1 MKDIK
6 FIHLNS
12 KKKYNIF
19 IFKIFIFFIIL
30 QYCFFETC
38 NNRDNPYLLNKE
50 ECVQSCE
57 GDKIN
62 SDLCI
67 LDNEIIKTQ
76 YLNNIIYVKEGF
88 KYLNLEV
95 SENNNLYYFL
105 SEYPNTNARIFYI
118 LNNEGYGLLN
128 KNDPI
133 YNNNINDTSKKGK
146 YESDIF
152 TFKLLSDTD
161 NREYLISISKG
172 SQFIEI
178 YDFYLNKI
186 YFQKAMDFFSLPNIF
201 NIVGT
206 HIKLKNKKN
215 NYIIGLL
222 ASNSTNI
229 MNQIHYF
236 YLKKGNFTTLD
247 FSNNQLF
254 DSQKVRTT
262 QAKIISCYETLSNFI
277 ICFYQNPDYKYTM
290 IVFDYDLV
298 EKVNVTIA
306 EKTNSIANND
316 LFFKC
321 IHFFEDTGVFG
332 YFNNDENP
340 LIIFQFKKYIINNN
354 SIIDNYES
362 ITQLS
367 INDIYFN
374 HNYVTS
380 SEMIK
385 ICDKKFYYLGLS
397 SNQEILYIISIY
409 NYYQENFST
418 RIYSINIQ
426 NLYNYTISSIIKVE
440 LYKNFLVF
448 GSKNHINKFMYLI
461 IFSYPNTNETNL
473 DIFDYLYKNDDIK
486 IDNLMLKLKG
496 EYILENNIFGYI
508 YSGIQIIENCNDL
521 EDIYLV
527 DSNNERIANYFLSE
541 NEEIKLFIPKNDIYS
556 PFICT
561 LKYASVVSE
570 PEYLEYNKYPIKIN
584 YIGEDNK
591 EEEFFDTQK
600 KNYIGKYNYYNIKL
614 SSELSENCEDD
625 CALCDTINNICI
637 TCKYSSICKNNSDN
651 TGELTNVSTNIPN
664 NLTNTLNDLTN
675 IPNDSTNIPNN
686 IPTIPNDNISNDLT
700 KQKKSYIEE
709 CNSIDFLNNLCKTN
723 NNNNKDK
730 MVKIIE
736 SDIENHLLDTLI
748 SNIIYGEKKDLIIK
762 DNNTIYQITSSEIQN
777 NKNNTN
783 ISKIILGECENILK
797 REYIIDNTKPLII
810 FKIEYYKPDS
820 LIPIIGYEVFHPE
833 NMSKLDLTYCK
844 NEMVNLSIPVTIDE
858 ENFFKYDPNDE
869 YYTDQCKPYTTEDG
883 TDILL
888 NDRQNEYNENNLS
901 LCENNCQLDNY
912 DPNSKQVICNCEIK
926 NKQIVISDIAN
937 QSDLLYYN
945 FSNNDGTSNT
955 MKCYY
960 TLFTK
965 NGFFTNIANYILLI
979 TIIVFLLSI
988 FLFYKFGFHT
998 LEEDIKDLLL
1008 LRKKKIKKNKNI
1020 SNPKEKKKIKD
1031 ENRKSKSI
1039 INKID
1044 ININKK
1050 NKKMSLNKKMS
1061 IFKKMSINKTKLN
1074 EKSIRK
1080 SSSKIDFI
1088 YSNKLKYINN
1098 NLISKNTK
1106 TTSNKLE
1113 FNDFEL
1119 NTMNYKDALKL
1130 DKRKFENYYI
1140 SLIKTKHPIF
1150 FSFYPIKDYNSKI
1163 IKIDLFF
1170 LSFSIY
1176 YSINYLFFDEKVIHN
1191 IYKDKGFYNFIFLIP
1206 FILYSFIISN
1216 ILIIVIKYFS
1226 LSERDICKIKNISIN
1241 KSDDLIYKVKRCII
1255 IKYIIFYFL
1264 CLLFLFLFWYIL
1276 SSFGAVYKNTQL
1288 YLIKNTLIS
1297 FAFSLIYPFIINLI
1311 PGILRI
1317 YSLKNSKRE
1326 CIYKINN
1333 IIQLI

>member
-397 SNQEILYIISIY
+397 SNQEILYII
-409 NYYQENFST
+409 
-418 RIYSINIQ
+418 
-426 NLYNYTISSIIKVE
+426 
-440 LYKNFLVF
+440 
-448 GSKNHINKFMYLI
+448 
-461 IFSYPNTNETNL
+461 
-473 DIFDYLYKNDDIK
+473 
-486 IDNLMLKLKG
+486 
-496 EYILENNIFGYI
+496 
-508 YSGIQIIENCNDL
+508 
-521 EDIYLV
+521 
-527 DSNNERIANYFLSE
+527 
-541 NEEIKLFIPKNDIYS
+541 
-556 PFICT
+556 
-561 LKYASVVSE
+561 
-570 PEYLEYNKYPIKIN
+570 
-584 YIGEDNK
+584 
-591 EEEFFDTQK
+591 
-600 KNYIGKYNYYNIKL
+600 
-614 SSELSENCEDD
+614 
-625 CALCDTINNICI
+625 
-637 TCKYSSICKNNSDN
+637 
-651 TGELTNVSTNIPN
+651 
-664 NLTNTLNDLTN
+664 
-675 IPNDSTNIPNN
+675 
-686 IPTIPNDNISNDLT
+686 
-700 KQKKSYIEE
+700 
-709 CNSIDFLNNLCKTN
+709 
-723 NNNNKDK
+723 
-730 MVKIIE
+730 
-736 SDIENHLLDTLI
+736 
-748 SNIIYGEKKDLIIK
+748 
-762 DNNTIYQITSSEIQN
+762 
-777 NKNNTN
+777 
-783 ISKIILGECENILK
+783 
-797 REYIIDNTKPLII
+797 
-810 FKIEYYKPDS
+810 
-820 LIPIIGYEVFHPE
+820 
-833 NMSKLDLTYCK
+833 
-844 NEMVNLSIPVTIDE
+844 
-858 ENFFKYDPNDE
+858 
-869 YYTDQCKPYTTEDG
+869 
-883 TDILL
+883 
-888 NDRQNEYNENNLS
+888 
-901 LCENNCQLDNY
+901 
-912 DPNSKQVICNCEIK
+912 
-926 NKQIVISDIAN
+926 
-937 QSDLLYYN
+937 
-945 FSNNDGTSNT
+945 
-955 MKCYY
+955 
-960 TLFTK
+960 
-965 NGFFTNIANYILLI
+965 
-979 TIIVFLLSI
+979 
-988 FLFYKFGFHT
+988 
-998 LEEDIKDLLL
+998 
-1008 LRKKKIKKNKNI
+1008 
-1020 SNPKEKKKIKD
+1020 
-1031 ENRKSKSI
+1031 
-1039 INKID
+1039 
-1044 ININKK
+1044 
-1050 NKKMSLNKKMS
+1050 
-1061 IFKKMSINKTKLN
+1061 
-1074 EKSIRK
+1074 
-1080 SSSKIDFI
+1080 
-1088 YSNKLKYINN
+1088 
-1098 NLISKNTK
+1098 
-1106 TTSNKLE
+1106 
-1113 FNDFEL
+1113 
-1119 NTMNYKDALKL
+1119 
-1130 DKRKFENYYI
+1130 
-1140 SLIKTKHPIF
+1140 
-1150 FSFYPIKDYNSKI
+1150 
-1163 IKIDLFF
+1163 
-1170 LSFSIY
+1170 
-1176 YSINYLFFDEKVIHN
+1176 
-1191 IYKDKGFYNFIFLIP
+1191 
-1206 FILYSFIISN
+1206 
-1216 ILIIVIKYFS
+1216 
-1226 LSERDICKIKNISIN
+1226 
-1241 KSDDLIYKVKRCII
+1241 
-1255 IKYIIFYFL
+1255 
-1264 CLLFLFLFWYIL
+1264 
-1276 SSFGAVYKNTQL
+1276 
-1288 YLIKNTLIS
+1288 
-1297 FAFSLIYPFIINLI
+1297 
-1311 PGILRI
+1311 
-1317 YSLKNSKRE
+1317 
-1326 CIYKINN
+1326 
-1333 IIQLI
+1333 